1 MCVSERSPSLSA
13 RLPCRKGHRRSI
25 SCSQPGPRSRAPH
38 PEPLWPFA
46 WRESTSTIVPVRT
59 KWHDGVASTTVSEV
73 FRVRWSPAI
82 ACEHLCWVLLV
93 HLPHGAG
100 RLSRAS
106 LLSADK
112 EERQGW
118 GLLLLI
124 CPRGSLGISINLQ
137 ISGPVLLAWAVIANL
152 FLLDGRARRCLM
164 SRLGLYLGAGEQA
177 GSRGDA
183 GALQDFWCLFV
194 FFCWN
199 PAAFLLLCKEFCMGW
214 ICFCF
219 IYSFSYHHINIL
231 RVKEKLF

>member
-1 MCVSERSPSLSA
+1 MTTASSRPPFRRCSGCV
-13 RLPCRKGHRRSI
+13 
-25 SCSQPGPRSRAPH
+25 GPRPWPVSTCAGCSRCTCH
-38 PEPLWPFA
+38 M
-46 WRESTSTIVPVRT
+46 VPVR
-59 KWHDGVASTTVSEV
+59 A
-73 FRVRWSPAI
+73 
-82 ACEHLCWVLLV
+82 
-93 HLPHGAG
+93 

-219 IYSFSYHHINIL
+219 IYGFSYHHIKHI
-231 RVKEKLF
+231 ES